1 MRHKLLYSAAAL
13 LLASLAS
20 QANADT
26 FQFTF
31 SGPGVSGNAVL
42 TYGTATDAKYP
53 QAFEVTGITGS
64 FTDSNIKI
72 YNAPILGLVNI
83 NHATPDPT
91 NLLAPNDFSRFAVA
105 SGTEHGSL
113 SFDNLYY
120 PGGSPQT
127 ATDYYFSG
135 GFFDIYGLL
144 FDIGD
149 GTVANIWSN
158 GVLPGTAFNDYG
170 VGVATSDKS
179 LDYVFSGVT
188 VTPEPG
194 TFCLLGTG
202 LAAMFFWG
210 RSSLLGMHS

>member
-26 FQFTF
+26 VQLSFA
-31 SGPGVSGNAVL
+31 GPGVGGTVVL

-53 QAFEVTGITGS
+53 QAFEVTGASGN
-64 FTDSNIKI
+64 FTDSNIGI
-72 YNAPILGLVNI
+72 SNATIVGLIPI
-83 NHATPDPT
+83 NHATPDST
-91 NLLAPNDFSRFAVA
+91 NLLAPADFSRFTVA

-113 SFDNLYY
+113 SFDNLLY

-127 ATDYYFSG
+127 ATDYPFSG
-135 GFFDIYGLL
+135 GVLDIYGLL
-144 FDIGD
+144 FDLGD
-149 GTVANIWSN
+149 GTVVNLWSN
-158 GVLPGTAFNDYG
+158 GVFPGTDFVDYG
-170 VGVATSDKS
+170 VGVATNENS
-179 LDYVFSGVT
+179 LDYVGGGVS

-202 LAAMFFWG
+202 LAAMLFWG